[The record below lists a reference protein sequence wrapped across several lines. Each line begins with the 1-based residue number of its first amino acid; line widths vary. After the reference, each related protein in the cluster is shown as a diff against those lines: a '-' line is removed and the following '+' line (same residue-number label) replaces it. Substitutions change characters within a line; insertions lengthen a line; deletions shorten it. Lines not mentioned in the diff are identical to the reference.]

1 VKTDNPRI
9 LVTNDDGI
17 DAPGIKLLEEIAY
30 SFSDD
35 VWVVAPS
42 SERSGASHSISLTN
56 PIRAKQRDTKHF
68 EVDGTPTDC
77 VLMALWNFMEDAHPD
92 LILSGINS
100 GANLAED
107 VSYSGTIAAAM
118 EGTLMGIR
126 SISLS
131 QVRPPRGVSDFS
143 AARKYAPEVL
153 QKLIRMKE
161 WPEDSL
167 VNVNFP
173 DCTADFV
180 DGVSVAAQGH
190 RPPGSFA
197 IESRIDAR
205 NQPYYWVRITHTE
218 KEPANNTDLGVI
230 SNNKVSVTA
239 IKMDFTDHAWN
250 KKLELLIND

>member
-1 VKTDNPRI
+1 MDNPRI
-9 LVTNDDGI
+9 LITNDDGI
-17 DAPGIKLLEEIAY
+17 DVPGIKLLEEIAC

-56 PIRAKQRDTKHF
+56 PIRAKQRNTKHF

-77 VLMALWNFMEDAHPD
+77 VLMALWNFMKDAHPD
-92 LILSGINS
+92 VILSGINS

-118 EGTLMGIR
+118 EGSLMGIR

-131 QVRPPRGVSDFS
+131 QVRPPRSVADFS
-143 AARKYAPEVL
+143 AASKYAPEVI
-153 QKLIRMKE
+153 QKLMQLKE
-161 WPEDSL
+161 WPEGSL
-167 VNVNFP
+167 INVNFP
-173 DCTADFV
+173 DCAADV
-180 DGVSVAAQGH
+180 VAGIAVTSQGH
-190 RPPGSFA
+190 RPPGSFS
-197 IESRIDAR
+197 IESRTDAR

-218 KEPANNTDLGVI
+218 KNPAEKSDLEAI

-239 IKMDFTDHAWN
+239 IKMDFTDQQWN
-250 KKLELLIND
+250 KKLKSLIND